1 MTDRVEPTAIADQD
15 PARGR
20 EAGRE
25 ATLAAGDVLNGIYKV
40 ERFIA
45 RGGMGEVF
53 EGVNIET
60 DERVALKAIR
70 RHLASDPKIVAMFR
84 KEARVLTHISHP
96 AIVQYRVFARDPLL
110 DLYYIVTDFINGEP
124 ISAHLDGESPN
135 ISNVV
140 TLARRLATGLEA
152 AHDHGA
158 IHRDMSPD
166 NILFPE
172 GRIERAKIIDFGI
185 AKSLDITAETVV
197 GEGFAG
203 KLGYVAPEQFG
214 DFGRLI
220 GPWTDVYSTALVL
233 LAYARGKAPAMGTTL
248 SEAVERRRA
257 VPDLGDIPT
266 VLAPLIERMLVPD
279 PQLRIRSMREV
290 LAGLD
295 AIRIPD
301 DARLAPSITSPTEAP
316 KVVRNDA
323 DSITTKSVPAAGAA
337 PTASAA
343 TMTTFAPDLGR
354 SERLSSPAKGDAE
367 PSPTPAPGPPPRV
380 GRTPPKSPP
389 PPRSGHDGTTTG
401 ARRRR
406 WTLVGV
412 PILGAALVGAVFLS
426 RTAEPPVTEES
437 AIVTPASAPTVA
449 ASRLSAADRALRVD
463 ALLANSPCTWV
474 RARPTDEDGPT
485 VLVGTS
491 GDIRAVKDL
500 ITRAGQPLGPID
512 DQQIIPANVTQCGTI
527 EALRRFDTPG
537 ASEPGTLLISSNRL
551 ILGEGAPGCPNGAAI
566 DLTAAG
572 GDPARELA
580 LIALQ
585 PDGRLLQIA
594 GSRAEFAQRAR
605 ADATNFNIEPD
616 QTLHARACYPVAGTG
631 AVFLVDSMGKFD
643 LGLQTGVAAP
653 PPADFAQRLAVQGK
667 KQDLRIAAEWARIEA
682 GAPGAPGASLVPGPV
697 TTDRQETSVA
707 VAPSPPSTSRAK
719 ALASAAIATANAN
732 RQELERIRAL
742 NSGYPAK
749 DEDRNTCRAFDGKWR
764 EVGQLSRSSCIAAA
778 FRGRCDVT
786 FARYRDRMFRRLNGT
801 IEEQRGGRWRNVGDD
816 KSC

>member
-15 PARGR
+15 PARAR
-20 EAGRE
+20 LAGRE

-84 KEARVLTHISHP
+84 KEARLLTHISHP

-135 ISNVV
+135 INDVV

-214 DFGRLI
+214 DFGRMI

-266 VLAPLIERMLVPD
+266 ALAPLIERMLVPD
-279 PQLRIRSMREV
+279 PEIRIRSMREV
-290 LAGLD
+290 LVGLE
-295 AIRIPD
+295 AIRIPA
-301 DARLAPSITSPTEAP
+301 DAPLVPSVANPTPPP
-316 KVVRNDA
+316 KVVHNDA
-323 DSITTKSVPAAGAA
+323 GSATTKNAAVVGAA
-337 PTASAA
+337 PPASAA
-343 TMTTFAPDLGR
+343 TMTTFAPEMRR
-354 SERLSSPAKGDAE
+354 SESVSSPAQVEIE
-367 PSPTPAPGPPPRV
+367 PSLTPAPGPPPQV
-380 GRTPPKSPP
+380 GRGPPSSPP
-389 PPRSGHDGTTTG
+389 PPRSARDVATSR

-406 WTLVGV
+406 WSLVGV

-426 RTAEPPVTEES
+426 RTSEPPVMEES
-437 AIVTPASAPTVA
+437 PIAAPASTPPIA
-449 ASRLSAADRALRVD
+449 ASRPSAADRASRVN

-485 VLVGTS
+485 ALVGTS

-500 ITRAGQPLGPID
+500 IMRAGQPLGPID
-512 DQQIIPANVTQCGTI
+512 DQQIVPANVTQCGTI

-537 ASEPGTLLISSNRL
+537 VSTAGALLISSNRL
-551 ILGEGAPGCPNGAAI
+551 VLGEGAPACPSGAEI
-566 DLTAAG
+566 ELTAAG

-580 LIALQ
+580 LVALQ

-605 ADATNFNIEPD
+605 ADAANFNIEPD
-616 QTLHARACYPVAGTG
+616 QTFHASACYAVAGTG
-631 AVFLVDSMGKFD
+631 AVFLIDSKGKFD
-643 LGLQTGVAAP
+643 LGLQTGVAAL
-653 PPADFAQRLAVQGK
+653 PPADFAQRLAGQGK
-667 KQDLRIAAEWARIEA
+667 KQDLRISAEWARIEA
-682 GAPGAPGASLVPGPV
+682 GAPGAGVVAQPV
-697 TTDRQETSVA
+697 TADRRESPA
-707 VAPSPPSTSRAK
+707 AAPPSALPIGRAN
-719 ALASAAIATANAN
+719 ALARAAIATANAN
-732 RQELERIRAL
+732 RQELERIKAL

-749 DEDRNTCRAFDGKWR
+749 AEDRNTCRAFDGKWR
-764 EVGQLSRSSCIAAA
+764 ELGQLSRTSCIATA

-786 FARYRDRMFRRLNGT
+786 FARYRDRVFRRLNGA
-801 IEEQRGGRWRNVGDD
+801 IEEQRGGKWRNVADD
-816 KSC
+816 KAC